1 MEFSIDSHQVIRKH
15 NKIIESKY
23 ASLTEREKKL
33 LALVISQIKND
44 DESFNTYAIPAHE
57 IRKALDLDS
66 DRIYEQLKEIAL
78 KLKKRTVLI
87 EDLKDKSWE
96 IFSYVDKALYKNG
109 VLHIRLHSDLAPYLL
124 NLYKDYTPLQLGII
138 LSLKGTYTLTLYEWL
153 KKWSNIGERTISV
166 FEMREK
172 LGVHDIKSYDNFA
185 EFKRRILEPAI
196 KDINEKSDLTF
207 TYTTHKTAQK
217 ITELTFTIAL
227 KGKGKVEVKT
237 YSKNTVSA
245 TVIEPESNHEP
256 VKNELLFN
264 LIQDLIPNLSRAK
277 LIAII
282 NENEMDK
289 VLNAVAIVE
298 KYRLKNKDIDLAGL
312 FIESL
317 KQGWVDAKVDK
328 KQKNIK
334 KEVIERENKAKEKE
348 SNAKRSAELLAYFH
362 DLSSQQ
368 QQEMKNNFLV
378 SQQENSLVL
387 AKWKSAE
394 KQNTDPL
401 KQPMLKGLFLA
412 FLGQLSGTL

>member
-1 MEFSIDSHQVIRKH
+1 
-15 NKIIESKY
+15 
-23 ASLTEREKKL
+23 
-33 LALVISQIKND
+33 
-44 DESFNTYAIPAHE
+44 
-57 IRKALDLDS
+57 
-66 DRIYEQLKEIAL
+66 
-78 KLKKRTVLI
+78 
-87 EDLKDKSWE
+87 
-96 IFSYVDKALYKNG
+96 
-109 VLHIRLHSDLAPYLL
+109 
-124 NLYKDYTPLQLGII
+124 
-138 LSLKGTYTLTLYEWL
+138 LYEWL

-217 ITELTFTIAL
+217 ITELTFKIAL
-227 KGKGKVEVKT
+227 KAKGKVEVKT

-298 KYRLKNKDIDLAGL
+298 KYRLKNKDTDLAGL

-328 KQKNIK
+328 KQKIIK
-334 KEVIERENKAKEKE
+334 KEVIERENKAKERE

-412 FLGQLSGTL
+412 FLGQL

>member
-1 MEFSIDSHQVIRKH
+1 MLKMEFSIDSQQVIRKH

-33 LALVISQIKND
+33 LALVISQIKSD

-57 IRKALDLDS
+57 IKKALDLDS

-109 VLHIRLHSDLAPYLL
+109 ILHIRLHSDLAPYLL

-153 KKWSNIGERTISV
+153 KKWSNVGERLISV
-166 FEMREK
+166 YEMREK

-185 EFKRRILEPAI
+185 EFKRRILEPSI
-196 KDINEKSDLTF
+196 KEINEKSDLTF
-207 TYTTHKTAQK
+207 SYRTHKTAQK
-217 ITELTFTIAL
+217 ITDLTFIIVI
-227 KGKGKVEVKT
+227 KGKGRTQEKTIVKEAVT
-237 YSKNTVSA
+237 A
-245 TVIEPESNHEP
+245 TNAEPELYIEP

-264 LIQDLIPNLSRAK
+264 LIQNLLPNLSRAK
-277 LIAII
+277 LTAII

-289 VLNAVAIVE
+289 ILNSVAIVE
-298 KYRLKNKDIDLAGL
+298 KYRQKNSGSDLTGL
-312 FIESL
+312 FIESI
-317 KQGWVDAKVDK
+317 KQGWVDVKVDK
-328 KQKNIK
+328 KQKTVK
-334 KEVIERENKAKEKE
+334 KEAVERENKVKEKE
-348 SNAKRSAELLAYFH
+348 FKTKRSEELLSNFYS
-362 DLSSQQ
+362 LSLPQ
-368 QQEMKNNFLV
+368 QQEIQKNFLI

-387 AKWKSAE
+387 GKWKNAE

-401 KQPMLKGLFLA
+401 KQPMLKGLFVS
-412 FLGQLSGTL
+412 FLGEN